1 MKEAKL
7 FGRLITAV
15 VTPFDEQKRV
25 DFATF
30 AQLVD
35 FQFSNGADSLVVCG
49 TTGESPC
56 LPIHDKLALFEE
68 AVRTAAGRGKIIAN
82 VGDNCTYDSAM
93 FAREAASVGVDG
105 IMCVVPY
112 YNKPSQEGM
121 YRHFKHL
128 AQAVPDLPLVIYNIP
143 GRSVVNM
150 EPDTILRVVNECP
163 NVRAMKQAAIVPDQ
177 DAQILAGAPEDF
189 EMFSGNDEKT
199 LDMMAYGA
207 SGVIST
213 TSNVAPAEMARLVNS
228 FAAGD
233 TAAAHALNER
243 LMPLMQGLFKA
254 PNPTLVKE
262 ALRLTGR
269 PVGGLRLP
277 LVEATPEQSAMI
289 AQVLEQVGIAVN
301 R

>member
-1 MKEAKL
+1 MKPASL

-15 VTPFDEQKRV
+15 VTPFDEYGRV
-25 DFATF
+25 DFKTF
-30 AQLVD
+30 AELVD
-35 FQFSNGADSLVVCG
+35 FQFENGADSLVVCG

-93 FAREAASVGVDG
+93 FAREAVSLDVDG

-121 YRHFKHL
+121 YQHFKYI
-128 AQAVPDLPLVIYNIP
+128 ANAVPDTTLVIYNIP

-150 EPDTILRVVNECP
+150 NADTVLRVVNECP
-163 NVRAMKQAAIVPDQ
+163 NVRAMKEAAIDPEEDK
-177 DAQILAGAPEDF
+177 AILAEAPEDF
-189 EMFSGNDEKT
+189 ELFSGNDECT
-199 LDMMAYGA
+199 LSMMEYGA

-213 TSNVAPAEMARLVNS
+213 TSNVAPAEMSQLVHL

-233 TAAAHALNER
+233 KEAAYAMHDR
-243 LMPLMQGLFKA
+243 LLPLMKGLFKA
-254 PNPTLVKE
+254 PNPTMVKE
-262 ALRLTGR
+262 ALKLIGR

-277 LVEATPEQSAMI
+277 LVNASEAESQMI
-289 AQVLEQVGIAVN
+289 RGVLAEVGIL
-301 R
+301 

>member
-7 FGRLITAV
+7 FGRLITAI
-15 VTPFDEQKRV
+15 VTPFDEHGRV
-25 DFATF
+25 DFKRF
-30 AQLVD
+30 AELVD
-35 FQFSNGADSLVVCG
+35 FQFENGADSLVVCG

-56 LPIHDKLALFEE
+56 LPIHDKLALYEE
-68 AVRTAAGRGKIIAN
+68 AIRAANGRGKIIAN

-93 FAREAASVGVDG
+93 YAREAQALGVDG

-121 YRHFKHL
+121 YRHFKTI
-128 AQAVPDLPLVIYNIP
+128 ADAIAGTPLVIYNIP

-150 EPDTILRVVNECP
+150 DASTVLRVLHDCP
-163 NVRAMKQAAIVPDQ
+163 NARAMKQAAVNPEEDK
-177 DAQILAGAPEDF
+177 AILADAPEDF
-189 EMFSGNDEKT
+189 ELFSGNDEHT
-199 LDMMAYGA
+199 LSMMAYGA

-213 TSNVAPAEMARLVNS
+213 TSNVAPAEMARLVNA
-228 FAAGD
+228 FASGD
-233 TAAAHALNER
+233 VETANALQER
-243 LMPLMQGLFKA
+243 LLPLMTGLFKA

-277 LVEATPEQSAMI
+277 LVSATPEESAMLAAI
-289 AQVLEQVGIAVN
+289 LEQVGIN
-301 R
+301 

>member
-1 MKEAKL
+1 MKEANL

-15 VTPFDEQKRV
+15 VTPFDEHGRV
-25 DFATF
+25 DFKTF
-30 AQLVD
+30 ADLVD

-93 FAREAASVGVDG
+93 FAREAASLGVDG
-105 IMCVVPY
+105 VMCVVPY
-112 YNKPSQEGM
+112 YNKPSQEGL
-121 YRHFKHL
+121 YQHFKYL
-128 AQAVPDLPLVIYNIP
+128 AQAVPNLPLVIYNIP
-143 GRSVVNM
+143 GRCVVNM
-150 EPDTILRVVNECP
+150 EPATVLRVVNECP
-163 NVRAMKQAAIVPDQ
+163 NVRAMKQAAIEPEQ
-177 DAQILAGAPEDF
+177 DKEILACAPADF

-213 TSNVAPAEMARLVNS
+213 TSNVAPAEMAALVNS
-228 FAAGD
+228 FAAGNVEE
-233 TAAAHALNER
+233 ANALNER
-243 LMPLMQGLFKA
+243 LLPLMKGLFKA

-262 ALRLTGR
+262 ALRLVGR

-277 LVEATPEQSAMI
+277 LVPATAEQSAMI
-289 AQVLEQVGIAVN
+289 AQVLDQVGI

>member
-1 MKEAKL
+1 MKEANL

-15 VTPFDEQKRV
+15 VTPFDAYGRV
-25 DFATF
+25 DFKTF
-30 AQLVD
+30 SELVD

-68 AVRTAAGRGKIIAN
+68 AVRTGAGRGKIIAN

-93 FAREAASVGVDG
+93 FAREAASLGVDG

-121 YRHFKHL
+121 YQHFKYL
-128 AQAVPDLPLVIYNIP
+128 AQAVPNLPLVIYNIP

-150 EPDTILRVVNECP
+150 DAATVLRVVNECP
-163 NVRAMKQAAIVPDQ
+163 NVRGMKEAAIDPEEDK
-177 DAQILAGAPEDF
+177 AILAEAPADF

-199 LDMMAYGA
+199 LEMMAYGA

-213 TSNVAPAEMARLVNS
+213 TSNVAPAEMAALVNS

-233 TAAAHALNER
+233 TQTAYALNER
-243 LMPLMQGLFKA
+243 LLPLMKGLFKA

-262 ALRLTGR
+262 ALRLIGR

-277 LVEATPEQSAMI
+277 LVSATPEESAMI
-289 AQVLEQVGIAVN
+289 AQILVEAGIN
-301 R
+301 

>member
-1 MKEAKL
+1 MKEARL

-15 VTPFDEQKRV
+15 VTPFDEHGRV
-25 DFATF
+25 DFKTF
-30 AQLVD
+30 SKLVD
-35 FQFSNGADSLVVCG
+35 FQFENGADSLVVCG

-56 LPIHDKLALFEE
+56 LPIHDKLALYEE
-68 AVRTAAGRGKIIAN
+68 ALRSARGRGKIIAN

-93 FAREAASVGVDG
+93 YAREAQALGVDG

-112 YNKPSQEGM
+112 YNKPSQEGL
-121 YRHFKHL
+121 YRHFKTI
-128 AQAVPDLPLVIYNIP
+128 ADAVAETPLVIYNIP

-150 EPDTILRVVNECP
+150 EVETVLRVVNECP
-163 NVRAMKQAAIVPDQ
+163 NARAMKQAAVDPEGDKV
-177 DAQILAGAPEDF
+177 ILAGAPDDF
-189 EMFSGNDEKT
+189 EMFSGNDERT
-199 LDMMAYGA
+199 LAMMAYGA

-233 TAAAHALNER
+233 IATANDLNER
-243 LMPLMQGLFKA
+243 LLPLMTGLFKA

-262 ALRLTGR
+262 AMRLVGR

-277 LVEATPEQSAMI
+277 LVAATPEESTMI
-289 AQVLEQVGIAVN
+289 AGILAEVGIN
-301 R
+301 